1 MTNFTTAG
9 SRRGVI
15 TLSPERAAAQAAD
28 VRANTLETAVKSLR
42 VAVQRMADAMPDTQV
57 QGSNEER
64 RRLALL
70 AMLDLMLPTDSDDTK
85 GEAYTGALEAM
96 DDLRGKT
103 AGIRNTTSAPVLAQ
117 RPKQIS
123 RLGILLCGG

>member
-1 MTNFTTAG
+1 
-9 SRRGVI
+9 
-15 TLSPERAAAQAAD
+15 
-28 VRANTLETAVKSLR
+28 
-42 VAVQRMADAMPDTQV
+42 MADAMPDTQV